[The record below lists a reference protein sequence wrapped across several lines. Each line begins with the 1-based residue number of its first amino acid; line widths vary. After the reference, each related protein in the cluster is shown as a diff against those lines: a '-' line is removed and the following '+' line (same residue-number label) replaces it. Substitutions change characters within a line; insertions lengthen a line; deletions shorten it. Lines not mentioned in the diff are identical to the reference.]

1 MRFCSIASGSAG
13 NATLVEIGQTRLM
26 IDCGLGLADT
36 CRRLEARGWAPDSLR
51 AILVTHEHGDH
62 IGGVARLAARYGI
75 EVLAS
80 HGTLSFLGERL
91 SRLHTRSI
99 DGQQAFT
106 LGDALIEPF
115 SVPHDAREPLQFV
128 LGDGRQRL
136 AVLTDLGRSTPH
148 VEAMLRHCDALVLEC
163 NHDTELLRRG
173 PYPASLKARV
183 GGPFGHL
190 DNQSAAALLATLDHP
205 RLQHVVAAHLS
216 LQNNRPE
223 LAQAALAAVL
233 GWAAEAVGVAT
244 QEQGFDWRHVV
255 DAAPS

>member
-13 NATLVEIGQTRLM
+13 NATLVEIGRTRLM
-26 IDCGLGLADT
+26 LDCGLGLAVT
-36 CRRLEARGWAPDSLR
+36 CARLEARGWTPDSLT

-91 SRLHTRSI
+91 SRLKARAI

-106 LGDALIEPF
+106 VGDALIEPF

-128 LGDGRQRL
+128 FGDGRCRL
-136 AVLTDLGRSTPH
+136 GVLTDVGRSTPH
-148 VEAMLRHCDALVLEC
+148 IEAMLRHCDALVLEC
-163 NHDTELLRRG
+163 NHDTAMLRQG
-173 PYPASLKARV
+173 PYPPALKARV

-190 DNQSAAALLATLDHP
+190 DNRAAAALLAALDHR
-205 RLQHVVAAHLS
+205 RLQHIVAAHLS
-216 LQNNRPE
+216 LQNNTPE
-223 LAQAALAAVL
+223 LARAALAEVL
-233 GWAAEAVGVAT
+233 GGDAGQVGVAT
-244 QEQGFDWRHVV
+244 QEQGFDWRTIIP
-255 DAAPS
+255 A